1 MVLISLQAWAMLGD
15 LGISNALQNKIA
27 KQRASEQGYDDYII
41 YSIIILGLIV
51 LILLI
56 ILYIFGAD
64 LLVDILPGE
73 YIGKS
78 SRIKLIISTLG
89 TIYLLNTFGLIGY
102 KILYAE
108 HKGYYA
114 NIISAVGSI
123 MGLLGIYTLS
133 LTNIGNKI
141 LWASILWVGPA
152 ALLSMTTTIMI
163 LVSRVNEVNLGKLVE
178 VANEIKSLCINF
190 FLLAIFSA
198 ITLQLDY
205 LIIAKVMK
213 DQDIITYSITTKIL
227 FTLVFFYTAISQ
239 VIYPKSAEAASN
251 KNWKKVNLFLIEMI
265 FSGFI
270 IIIIGSIIG
279 WVFKS
284 EILTVLASS
293 KIINI
298 TISLWVLL
306 TIYLLIRVWTDS
318 YSAVIQGIGDIKIF
332 LYFIPIQAIIS
343 VSMQLILVKKYGLN
357 GVVVGI
363 IISFIATAAWILPM
377 RLSWIKNKL

>member
-190 FLLAIFSA
+190 FFIGN
-198 ITLQLDY
+198 
-205 LIIAKVMK
+205 
-213 DQDIITYSITTKIL
+213 
-227 FTLVFFYTAISQ
+227 FFCHNASVGLSNYR
-239 VIYPKSAEAASN
+239 KSNE
-251 KNWKKVNLFLIEMI
+251 
-265 FSGFI
+265 G
-270 IIIIGSIIG
+270 
-279 WVFKS
+279 
-284 EILTVLASS
+284 
-293 KIINI
+293 
-298 TISLWVLL
+298 
-306 TIYLLIRVWTDS
+306 
-318 YSAVIQGIGDIKIF
+318 
-332 LYFIPIQAIIS
+332 
-343 VSMQLILVKKYGLN
+343 
-357 GVVVGI
+357 
-363 IISFIATAAWILPM
+363 
-377 RLSWIKNKL
+377 